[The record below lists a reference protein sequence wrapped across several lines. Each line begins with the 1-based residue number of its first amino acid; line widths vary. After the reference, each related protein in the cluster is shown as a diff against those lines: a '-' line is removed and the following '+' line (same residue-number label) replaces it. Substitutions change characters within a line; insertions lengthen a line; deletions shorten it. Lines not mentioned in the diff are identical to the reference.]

1 MTTTTVNATMVDVAE
16 YHRKLGQIA
25 QKKAVGEVRLGDR
38 LEVIKSTAAA
48 NDLESRRDFE
58 LEISCLVPD

>member
-16 YHRKLGQIA
+16 YHRKFGQIA

-48 NDLESRRDFE
+48 NDLESRR
-58 LEISCLVPD
+58 LL